1 MNNSEENTNE
11 IIDDIEIVD
20 VSEDTDT
27 ATNEAAKEDEAAS
40 SIENDTNNNT
50 DNDIEILLNED
61 VTVDKDNHTLE
72 PDNRKFHFTKGDK
85 IRYVILALAVIIFII
100 SAVKLVSTFQRY
112 KNERERNDQ
121 IKDDVVDIEDTTTT
135 AAEDKDGQHHEN
147 INPHLNIDFDELKA
161 INSDTVAWVDIPSLG
176 ITYPVVQHT
185 DNDYYLEHDITHST
199 SWSGAIY
206 LGYEHNSNFEDDRS
220 LIYGHR
226 MDDGSMFAN
235 LLKYDDEDFFK
246 TQAEKHNNYVY
257 IYMEDRV
264 NVYEIFSI
272 TDVYYDEHPN
282 AFRISF
288 PSGYTKQDF
297 LDYLKEIELY
307 DTGVKAFADDKLLTL
322 YTCQGSAKTKLRHM
336 VHTRL
341 ITTISK

>member
-40 SIENDTNNNT
+40 SDENNSN
-50 DNDIEILLNED
+50 NDIEILLNED
-61 VTVDKDNHTLE
+61 VSVDKDNHTLE

-85 IRYVILALAVIIFII
+85 IRYVVLALAVVIFII

-147 INPHLNIDFDELKA
+147 INPHLNIDFDELKE
-161 INSDTVAWVDIPSLG
+161 INADTVAWIDIPSLG

-206 LGYEHNSNFEDDRS
+206 LGYEHNRNFEDDRC

-246 TQAEKHNNYVY
+246 KQAEQNNNYVY
-257 IYMEDRV
+257 IYMEGKV
-264 NVYEIFSI
+264 KVYEIFSI
-272 TDVYYDEHPN
+272 TDVYHSESPN

-288 PSGYTKQDF
+288 SSAYTKTDF
-297 LDYLKEIELY
+297 FNYLKTIELY
-307 DTGVKAFADDKLLTL
+307 DTGVKTHEDDTILTL
-322 YTCQGSAKTKLRHM
+322 YTCQGSANSKLRHM

-341 ITTISK
+341 ITTINK

>member
-147 INPHLNIDFDELKA
+147 INPHLNIDFDELKT

-185 DNDYYLEHDITHST
+185 DNDYYLEHDITHSA

-235 LLKYDDEDFFK
+235 LLKYDNEDFFK

-322 YTCQGSAKTKLRHM
+322 YTCQGNAKSKLRHM

-341 ITTISK
+341 ITTINK

>member
-27 ATNEAAKEDEAAS
+27 ATNEVAKEDEAAS
-40 SIENDTNNNT
+40 SVENDTNNNT
-50 DNDIEILLNED
+50 DNEIEILLNED

-185 DNDYYLEHDITHST
+185 DNDYYLEHDITHSA

-235 LLKYDDEDFFK
+235 LLKYDNEDFFK

-322 YTCQGSAKTKLRHM
+322 YTCQGNAKTKLRHM

-341 ITTISK
+341 ITTINK

>member
-50 DNDIEILLNED
+50 DNEIEILLNED

-185 DNDYYLEHDITHST
+185 DNDYYLEHDITHSA

-235 LLKYDDEDFFK
+235 LLKYDNEDFFK

-322 YTCQGSAKTKLRHM
+322 YTCQGNAKTKLRHM

-341 ITTISK
+341 ITTINK

>member
-40 SIENDTNNNT
+40 SVENDTNNNT
-50 DNDIEILLNED
+50 DNEIEILLNED

-185 DNDYYLEHDITHST
+185 DNDYYLEHDITHSA

-235 LLKYDDEDFFK
+235 LLKYDIEDFFK

-322 YTCQGSAKTKLRHM
+322 YTCQGNAKTKLRHM

-341 ITTISK
+341 ITTINK

>member
-40 SIENDTNNNT
+40 SVENDTNNNT
-50 DNDIEILLNED
+50 DNEIEILLNED

-185 DNDYYLEHDITHST
+185 DNDYYLEHDITHSA

-235 LLKYDDEDFFK
+235 LLKYDNEDFFK

-322 YTCQGSAKTKLRHM
+322 YTCQGNAKTKLRHM

>member
-40 SIENDTNNNT
+40 SVENDTNNNT
-50 DNDIEILLNED
+50 DNEIEILLNED

-185 DNDYYLEHDITHST
+185 DNDYYLEHDITHSA

-246 TQAEKHNNYVY
+246 TQAENHNNYVY

-322 YTCQGSAKTKLRHM
+322 YTCQGNAKTKLRHM

-341 ITTISK
+341 ITTINK

>member
-40 SIENDTNNNT
+40 SVENDTNNNT
-50 DNDIEILLNED
+50 DNEIEILLNED

-112 KNERERNDQ
+112 KNERERNDK

-185 DNDYYLEHDITHST
+185 DNDYYLEHDITHSA

-235 LLKYDDEDFFK
+235 LLKYDNEDFFK

-322 YTCQGSAKTKLRHM
+322 YTCQGNAKTKLRHM

>member
-185 DNDYYLEHDITHST
+185 DNDYYLEHDITHSA

-322 YTCQGSAKTKLRHM
+322 YTCQGNAKSKLRHM

-341 ITTISK
+341 ITTINK

>member
-40 SIENDTNNNT
+40 SVENDTNNNT
-50 DNDIEILLNED
+50 DNEIEILLNED

-135 AAEDKDGQHHEN
+135 AAEDKDGQHYEN

-185 DNDYYLEHDITHST
+185 DNDYYLEHDITHSA

-235 LLKYDDEDFFK
+235 LLKYDNEDFFK

-322 YTCQGSAKTKLRHM
+322 YTCQGNAKTKLRHM

-341 ITTISK
+341 ITTINK

>member
-147 INPHLNIDFDELKA
+147 IKPHLNIDFDELKA

-322 YTCQGSAKTKLRHM
+322 YTCQGNAKSKLRHM

-341 ITTISK
+341 ITTINK

>member
-40 SIENDTNNNT
+40 SNENNSN
-50 DNDIEILLNED
+50 NDIEILLNED
-61 VTVDKDNHTLE
+61 VSVDKDNHTLE

-85 IRYVILALAVIIFII
+85 IRYVVLALAVVIFII

-121 IKDDVVDIEDTTTT
+121 IKNDVVDVEDTTTT

-147 INPHLNIDFDELKA
+147 INPHLNIDFDELKE
-161 INSDTVAWVDIPSLG
+161 INADTVAWIDIPSLG

-206 LGYEHNSNFEDDRS
+206 LGYEHNRNFEDDRC

-246 TQAEKHNNYVY
+246 KQAEQNNNYVY
-257 IYMEDRV
+257 IE
-264 NVYEIFSI
+264 SI
-272 TDVYYDEHPN
+272 RMSKDQNIMTNKDM
-282 AFRISF
+282 
-288 PSGYTKQDF
+288 
-297 LDYLKEIELY
+297 DY
-307 DTGVKAFADDKLLTL
+307 F
-322 YTCQGSAKTKLRHM
+322 
-336 VHTRL
+336 
-341 ITTISK
+341 

>member
-147 INPHLNIDFDELKA
+147 IKPHLNIDFDELKA

-185 DNDYYLEHDITHST
+185 DNDYYLGHDITHSA

-322 YTCQGSAKTKLRHM
+322 YTCQGNAKSKLRHM

-341 ITTISK
+341 ITTINK

>member
-40 SIENDTNNNT
+40 SIENDTNNNA

-322 YTCQGSAKTKLRHM
+322 YTCQGNAKSKLRHM

-341 ITTISK
+341 ITTINK

>member
-50 DNDIEILLNED
+50 DNDIEILFNED

-147 INPHLNIDFDELKA
+147 IKPHLNIDFDELKA

-322 YTCQGSAKTKLRHM
+322 YTCQGNAKSKLRHM

-341 ITTISK
+341 ITTINK